1 MNRKCLLLIP
11 LFFSSVII
19 TACDNKPA
27 VKTTMEPEVGVVTLA
42 PSSVNIKSELPG
54 RALAFE
60 IAEIRPQ
67 VGGIIIKRNFVE
79 GDKVSKGESLYQID
93 PAPLQA
99 RLDSAKGALAK
110 AQATAN
116 NVRLTLNRQSA
127 LIKSNYVSRQ
137 DYDTTRSQLNEAQ
150 ANVAVA
156 KADLEQATINLRYAN
171 VTSPIDGI
179 SGKSSVT
186 VGALVT
192 ANQENS
198 LVTVQRLDPIY
209 VDLTQSV
216 QDFLRLKEEKANG
229 KIAQQQG
236 KIAQQQGKIPVE
248 LMLENGKPYRHTGTL
263 EFSDPAVD
271 ETTGSVTL
279 RAIFPN
285 PEGEILPGMYV
296 TALLDEGSQQNV
308 LMVPQQGITHNEQG
322 KATALILDQENVVQ
336 LREINAVKAVGNQW
350 LVTAGLRPGDR
361 VIVSGLQRIRPGS
374 KARVLPSKLNTPDT
388 VAEQ

>member
-42 PSSVNIKSELPG
+42 PSSINIKSELPG

-236 KIAQQQGKIPVE
+236 KIPVE

-322 KATALILDQENVVQ
+322 KATTLILDQENVVQ

-374 KARVLPSKLNTPDT
+374 KARVLPSKLSTPDT

>member
-127 LIKSNYVSRQ
+127 LIQSNYVSRQ

-236 KIAQQQGKIPVE
+236 RIPVE

-279 RAIFPN
+279 RAVFPN

-374 KARVLPSKLNTPDT
+374 KARVLLSKLNTPDT

>member
-127 LIKSNYVSRQ
+127 LIQSNYVSRQ

-236 KIAQQQGKIPVE
+236 KIPVE

-279 RAIFPN
+279 RAVFPN

-361 VIVSGLQRIRPGS
+361 VIVSGLQRIRPGI

>member
-27 VKTTMEPEVGVVTLA
+27 VKTTTMEPEVGVVTLA

-54 RALAFE
+54 RAVSFE

-67 VGGIIIKRNFVE
+67 VGGIIIKRNFIE

-99 RLDSAKGALAK
+99 RLDAARGALAK

-137 DYDTTRSQLNEAQ
+137 DYDTTRSQLNEAE

-171 VTSPIDGI
+171 VTSPIEGI

-192 ANQENS
+192 ANQGNA

-216 QDFLRLKEEKANG
+216 QDFLRLKEEKASG
-229 KIAQQQG
+229 KIAQQ
-236 KIAQQQGKIPVE
+236 KGKIPVE
-248 LMLENGKPYRHTGTL
+248 LMLENGKPYRYTGTL

-279 RAIFPN
+279 RAVFPN
-285 PEGEILPGMYV
+285 PQGEILPGMYV
-296 TALLDEGSQQNV
+296 TALLDEGNQQNV
-308 LMVPQQGITHNEQG
+308 LMVPQQGITHNAQG

-350 LVTAGLRPGDR
+350 LVTTGLHPGDR
-361 VIVSGLQRIRPGS
+361 VIVSGLQRIRPGI
-374 KARVLPSKLNTPDT
+374 KARILAAKTNTPDAVT
-388 VAEQ
+388 EQ

>member
-27 VKTTMEPEVGVVTLA
+27 VKTAMEPEVGVVTLA

-192 ANQENS
+192 ANQENA

-229 KIAQQQG
+229 Q
-236 KIAQQQGKIPVE
+236 IAQQQGKIPVE

-279 RAIFPN
+279 RAVFPN

-374 KARVLPSKLNTPDT
+374 KARVLPSKLSTPDT

>member
-11 LFFSSVII
+11 LFFSSIII

-27 VKTTMEPEVGVVTLA
+27 VKTAMEPEVGVVTLA

-116 NVRLTLNRQSA
+116 NVRLILNRQSA

-192 ANQENS
+192 ANQENA

-229 KIAQQQG
+229 QIAR
-236 KIAQQQGKIPVE
+236 QQGKIPVE

-279 RAIFPN
+279 RAVFPN

-361 VIVSGLQRIRPGS
+361 VIVSGLQRIRPGI

>member
-27 VKTTMEPEVGVVTLA
+27 VKTAMEPEVGVVTLA

-192 ANQENS
+192 ANQENA

-209 VDLTQSV
+209 IDLTQSV
-216 QDFLRLKEEKANG
+216 QDFLRLKEEKAN
-229 KIAQQQG
+229 G

>member
-11 LFFSSVII
+11 LFFSSAII

-27 VKTTMEPEVGVVTLA
+27 VKTAMEPEVGVVTLA

-192 ANQENS
+192 ANQENA

-229 KIAQQQG
+229 Q
-236 KIAQQQGKIPVE
+236 IAQQQGKIPVE

-279 RAIFPN
+279 RAVFPN

-350 LVTAGLRPGDR
+350 LVTAGLHPGDR
-361 VIVSGLQRIRPGS
+361 VIVSGLQRIRPGI

>member
-27 VKTTMEPEVGVVTLA
+27 VKTATEPEVGVVTLA

-137 DYDTTRSQLNEAQ
+137 DYDTTRTQLNEAQ

-186 VGALVT
+186 VGALAT
-192 ANQENS
+192 ANQENA

-229 KIAQQQG
+229 Q
-236 KIAQQQGKIPVE
+236 IAQQQGKIPVE

-279 RAIFPN
+279 RAVFPN

-361 VIVSGLQRIRPGS
+361 VIVSGLQRIRPGI
-374 KARVLPSKLNTPDT
+374 KARVLPSKLNTSDT

>member
-127 LIKSNYVSRQ
+127 LIQSNYVSRQ

-236 KIAQQQGKIPVE
+236 RIPVE

-279 RAIFPN
+279 RAVFPN
-285 PEGEILPGMYV
+285 PEDEILPGMYV

>member
-27 VKTTMEPEVGVVTLA
+27 VKNTAIEPEVGVITLA

-54 RALAFE
+54 RAVSFE

-67 VGGIIIKRNFVE
+67 VGGIIIKRNFIE
-79 GDKVSKGESLYQID
+79 GDKVSKGASLYQID

-99 RLDSAKGALAK
+99 QLDSAKGALAK
-110 AQATAN
+110 ALATAN

-127 LIKSNYVSRQ
+127 LLKSNYVSRQ

-192 ANQENS
+192 ANQQNA

-236 KIAQQQGKIPVE
+236 KIPVE

-263 EFSDPAVD
+263 EFADPAVD

-279 RAIFPN
+279 RAVFPN

-308 LMVPQQGITHNEQG
+308 LMVPQQGVTHNAQG
-322 KATALILDQENVVQ
+322 KATVLLLDQENVVQ

-361 VIVSGLQRIRPGS
+361 VIVSGLQRIRPGV
-374 KARVLPSKLNTPDT
+374 KARVLPSKLPPPDAVT
-388 VAEQ
+388 KH

>member
-127 LIKSNYVSRQ
+127 LIQSNYVSRQ

-236 KIAQQQGKIPVE
+236 KIPVE

-279 RAIFPN
+279 RAVFPN

-361 VIVSGLQRIRPGS
+361 VIVSGFQRIRPGS

>member
-67 VGGIIIKRNFVE
+67 VDGIIIKRNFVE

-127 LIKSNYVSRQ
+127 LIQSNYVSRQ

-236 KIAQQQGKIPVE
+236 KIPVE

-279 RAIFPN
+279 RAVFPN

>member
-127 LIKSNYVSRQ
+127 LIQSNYVSRQ

-229 KIAQQQG
+229 Q
-236 KIAQQQGKIPVE
+236 IAQQQGKIPVE

-279 RAIFPN
+279 RAVFPN

>member
-27 VKTTMEPEVGVVTLA
+27 VRTTTMEPEVGVVTLA

-54 RALAFE
+54 RAVSFE

-67 VGGIIIKRNFVE
+67 VGGIIIKRNFIE

-99 RLDSAKGALAK
+99 RLDAARGALAK

-137 DYDTTRSQLNEAQ
+137 DYDTTRSQLNEAE

-171 VTSPIDGI
+171 VTSPIEGI
-179 SGKSSVT
+179 SGKSSIT

-192 ANQENS
+192 ANQGNA

-216 QDFLRLKEEKANG
+216 QDFLRLKEEKASG
-229 KIAQQQG
+229 KIAQQ
-236 KIAQQQGKIPVE
+236 KGKIPVE
-248 LMLENGKPYRHTGTL
+248 LMLENGKPYRYTGTL

-279 RAIFPN
+279 RAVFPN
-285 PEGEILPGMYV
+285 PQGEILPGMYV
-296 TALLDEGSQQNV
+296 TALLDEGNQQNV
-308 LMVPQQGITHNEQG
+308 LMVPQQGITHNAQG

-350 LVTAGLRPGDR
+350 LVTTGLHPGDR
-361 VIVSGLQRIRPGS
+361 VIVSGLQRIRPGI
-374 KARVLPSKLNTPDT
+374 KARILAAKPNTPDT
-388 VAEQ
+388 VTEQ

>member
-19 TACDNKPA
+19 TACDNKPT
-27 VKTTMEPEVGVVTLA
+27 VKTTMEPEVGVVTLV

-127 LIKSNYVSRQ
+127 LIQSNYVSRQ

-192 ANQENS
+192 PNQENS

-236 KIAQQQGKIPVE
+236 KIPIE

-263 EFSDPAVD
+263 QFSDPAVD

-374 KARVLPSKLNTPDT
+374 KARVLPSKLSTPDT

>member
-27 VKTTMEPEVGVVTLA
+27 VKTAMEPEVGVVTLA
-42 PSSVNIKSELPG
+42 PSSVNIKSKLPG
-54 RALAFE
+54 RAVSFE

-67 VGGIIIKRNFVE
+67 VGGIIIKRNFIE

-99 RLDSAKGALAK
+99 RLDAARGALAK

-137 DYDTTRSQLNEAQ
+137 DYDTTRSQLNEAE

-171 VTSPIDGI
+171 VTSPIEGI

-192 ANQENS
+192 ANQGNA

-216 QDFLRLKEEKANG
+216 QDFLRLKEEKASG
-229 KIAQQQG
+229 KIAQQ
-236 KIAQQQGKIPVE
+236 KGKIPVE
-248 LMLENGKPYRHTGTL
+248 LMLENGKPYRYTGTL

-279 RAIFPN
+279 RAVFPN

-308 LMVPQQGITHNEQG
+308 LMVPQQGITHNAQG

-350 LVTAGLRPGDR
+350 LVTTGLHPGDR
-361 VIVSGLQRIRPGS
+361 VIVSGLQRIRPGI
-374 KARVLPSKLNTPDT
+374 KAKILAAKPNTPDT
-388 VAEQ
+388 VTEQ

>member
-27 VKTTMEPEVGVVTLA
+27 VKTTIEPEVGVVTLV

-236 KIAQQQGKIPVE
+236 KIPVE

-263 EFSDPAVD
+263 QFSDPAVD

-336 LREINAVKAVGNQW
+336 LREINAVKADGHQW

>member
-137 DYDTTRSQLNEAQ
+137 DYDTTLSQLNEAQ

-236 KIAQQQGKIPVE
+236 KIPVE

-279 RAIFPN
+279 RAVFPN

-388 VAEQ
+388 LAEQ

>member
-11 LFFSSVII
+11 LFLSSVII

-27 VKTTMEPEVGVVTLA
+27 VKTTTMEPEVGVVTLA

-54 RALAFE
+54 RAVSFE

-67 VGGIIIKRNFVE
+67 VGGIIIKRNFIE

-99 RLDSAKGALAK
+99 RLDAARGALAK

-137 DYDTTRSQLNEAQ
+137 DYDTTRSQLNEAE

-171 VTSPIDGI
+171 VTSPIEGI

-192 ANQENS
+192 ANQGNA

-216 QDFLRLKEEKANG
+216 QDFLRLKEEKASG
-229 KIAQQQG
+229 KIAQQ
-236 KIAQQQGKIPVE
+236 KGKIPVE
-248 LMLENGKPYRHTGTL
+248 LMLENGKPYRYTGTL

-279 RAIFPN
+279 RAVFPN
-285 PEGEILPGMYV
+285 PQGEILPGMYV
-296 TALLDEGSQQNV
+296 TALLDEGNQQNV
-308 LMVPQQGITHNEQG
+308 LMVPQQGITHNAQG
-322 KATALILDQENVVQ
+322 KATALIFDQENVVQ

-350 LVTAGLRPGDR
+350 LVTTGLHPGDR
-361 VIVSGLQRIRPGS
+361 VIVSGLQRIRPGI
-374 KARVLPSKLNTPDT
+374 KARILAAKPNTPDT
-388 VAEQ
+388 VTEQ

>member
-11 LFFSSVII
+11 LFFSSIII

-27 VKTTMEPEVGVVTLA
+27 VKTAMEPEVGVVTLA

-93 PAPLQA
+93 PAPLLA

-192 ANQENS
+192 ANQENA

-229 KIAQQQG
+229 Q
-236 KIAQQQGKIPVE
+236 IAQQQGKIPVE

-279 RAIFPN
+279 RAVFPN

-361 VIVSGLQRIRPGS
+361 VIVSGLQRIRPGI

>member
-27 VKTTMEPEVGVVTLA
+27 VKTAMEPEVGVVTLA

-192 ANQENS
+192 ANQENA

-216 QDFLRLKEEKANG
+216 QDFLRLKEEKAN
-229 KIAQQQG
+229 G

-279 RAIFPN
+279 RAVFPN

-374 KARVLPSKLNTPDT
+374 KARVLPSKLSTPDT

>member
-137 DYDTTRSQLNEAQ
+137 DYDTTLSQLNEAQ

-186 VGALVT
+186 AGALVT

-236 KIAQQQGKIPVE
+236 KIPVE

-279 RAIFPN
+279 RAVFPN

>member
-27 VKTTMEPEVGVVTLA
+27 VKTTIEPEGGVVTLV

-236 KIAQQQGKIPVE
+236 KIPVE

-374 KARVLPSKLNTPDT
+374 KARVLPSKLSTPDT

>member
-127 LIKSNYVSRQ
+127 LIQSNYVSRQ

-236 KIAQQQGKIPVE
+236 KIPVE

-322 KATALILDQENVVQ
+322 KATTLILDQENVVQ

-361 VIVSGLQRIRPGS
+361 VIVSGLHRIRPGS

>member
-27 VKTTMEPEVGVVTLA
+27 VKTTAMEPEVGVVTLE

-54 RALAFE
+54 RAVSFE

-67 VGGIIIKRNFVE
+67 VGGIIIAGIIIKRNFIE

-110 AQATAN
+110 ALATAN

-137 DYDTTRSQLNEAQ
+137 DYDTTRSQLNEAE

-192 ANQENS
+192 ANQENA

-216 QDFLRLKEEKANG
+216 QDFLRLKEEKAN
-229 KIAQQQG
+229 G

-279 RAIFPN
+279 RAVFPN

-322 KATALILDQENVVQ
+322 KATALILDQQNVVQ

-361 VIVSGLQRIRPGS
+361 VIVSGLQRIRPGI
-374 KARVLPSKLNTPDT
+374 KARVLPSKLTTPDAGT
-388 VAEQ
+388 EQ

>member
-27 VKTTMEPEVGVVTLA
+27 VKTAMEPEVGVVTLA

-192 ANQENS
+192 ANQENA

-229 KIAQQQG
+229 Q
-236 KIAQQQGKIPVE
+236 IAQQQGKIPVE

-279 RAIFPN
+279 RAVFPN

-322 KATALILDQENVVQ
+322 KATALILDQENVMQ

-350 LVTAGLRPGDR
+350 LVTAGLHPGDR
-361 VIVSGLQRIRPGS
+361 VIVSGLQRIRPGI

>member
-236 KIAQQQGKIPVE
+236 KIPVE

-279 RAIFPN
+279 RAVFPN

-322 KATALILDQENVVQ
+322 KATTLILDQENVVQ

-374 KARVLPSKLNTPDT
+374 KARVLPSKLSTPDT

>member
-27 VKTTMEPEVGVVTLA
+27 VKTAMEPEVGVVTLA

-137 DYDTTRSQLNEAQ
+137 DYDTTRTQLNEAQ

-236 KIAQQQGKIPVE
+236 KIPVE

-279 RAIFPN
+279 RAVFPN

>member
-27 VKTTMEPEVGVVTLA
+27 VKTTMEPEVGVVTLV

-236 KIAQQQGKIPVE
+236 KIPVE

-279 RAIFPN
+279 RAVFPN

>member
-11 LFFSSVII
+11 LFFSSAII

-27 VKTTMEPEVGVVTLA
+27 VKTTAMAPEVGVVTLA

-54 RALAFE
+54 RAVSFE

-67 VGGIIIKRNFVE
+67 VGGIIIKRNFIE

-99 RLDSAKGALAK
+99 GLDSAKGALAK
-110 AQATAN
+110 AMATAN
-116 NVRLTLNRQSA
+116 NIRLTLNRQSA

-156 KADLEQATINLRYAN
+156 KAELEQATINLRYAN
-171 VTSPIDGI
+171 VTSPIEGI

-192 ANQENS
+192 ANQENA

-229 KIAQQQG
+229 Q
-236 KIAQQQGKIPVE
+236 IAQQQGKIPVE

-279 RAIFPN
+279 RAVFPN

-322 KATALILDQENVVQ
+322 KATALILDPENVVQ
-336 LREINAVKAVGNQW
+336 LREINSVKAVGNQW

-361 VIVSGLQRIRPGS
+361 VIVSGLQRIRPGI
-374 KARVLPSKLNTPDT
+374 KARVLHSKLNTPDAVT
-388 VAEQ
+388 EQ

>member
-137 DYDTTRSQLNEAQ
+137 DYDTTLSQLNEAQ

-179 SGKSSVT
+179 SGKSSET

-236 KIAQQQGKIPVE
+236 KIPVE

-279 RAIFPN
+279 RAVFPN

-361 VIVSGLQRIRPGS
+361 VIVSGLQRIRPGI

>member
-236 KIAQQQGKIPVE
+236 KIPVE

-361 VIVSGLQRIRPGS
+361 VIVSGLQRIRPGI

>member
-27 VKTTMEPEVGVVTLA
+27 VKTTAMEPEVGVVTLA
-42 PSSVNIKSELPG
+42 LSSVNIKSELPG
-54 RALAFE
+54 RAVSFE

-67 VGGIIIKRNFVE
+67 VGGIIIKRNFIE

-110 AQATAN
+110 ALATAN

-137 DYDTTRSQLNEAQ
+137 DYDTTRSQLNEAE

-156 KADLEQATINLRYAN
+156 KADLEQATINLHYAN

-192 ANQENS
+192 ANQENA

-216 QDFLRLKEEKANG
+216 QDFLRLKEEKAN
-229 KIAQQQG
+229 G

-279 RAIFPN
+279 RAVFPN

-322 KATALILDQENVVQ
+322 KATALILDQQNVVQ

-361 VIVSGLQRIRPGS
+361 VIVSGLQRIRPGI
-374 KARVLPSKLNTPDT
+374 KARVLPSKLTTPDAGT
-388 VAEQ
+388 EQ

>member
-27 VKTTMEPEVGVVTLA
+27 VKTTGIEPEVGIITLA

-54 RALAFE
+54 RAVSFE

-67 VGGIIIKRNFVE
+67 VGGIIIKRNFIE
-79 GDKVSKGESLYQID
+79 GDSVSKGESLYQID

-99 RLDSAKGALAK
+99 TLDSAKAALAK
-110 AQATAN
+110 ALSTAN
-116 NVRLTLNRQSA
+116 NVRLIANRQSA
-127 LIKSNYVSRQ
+127 LLKSNYVSRQ
-137 DYDTTRSQLNEAQ
+137 EYDTTRSQLNAAE

-156 KADLEQATINLRYAN
+156 RADLEQASINLHYAN
-171 VTSPIDGI
+171 VTSPIDGV

-192 ANQENS
+192 ANQENA

-209 VDLTQSV
+209 IDLTQSV
-216 QDFLRLKEEKANG
+216 QDFLRLKEERVSG
-229 KIAQQQG
+229 KIAQG
-236 KIAQQQGKIPVE
+236 KSKIPVE
-248 LMLENGKPYRHTGTL
+248 LMLENGKPYRYTGTL
-263 EFSDPAVD
+263 EFSDPTVD
-271 ETTGSVTL
+271 EATGSVTL
-279 RAIFPN
+279 RAVFPN

-296 TALLDEGSQQNV
+296 TATLDEGSQQNV
-308 LMVPQQGITHNEQG
+308 LMVPQQGITHNQQG
-322 KATALILDQENVVQ
+322 KATALILDGQNIVQ

-350 LVTAGLRPGDR
+350 LVTAGLHPGDR
-361 VIVSGLQRIRPGS
+361 VIISGLQRIRPGI
-374 KARVLPSKLNTPDT
+374 KARVLTTTVNKPDT
-388 VAEQ
+388 ITEQ

>member
-27 VKTTMEPEVGVVTLA
+27 VKTPSMEPEVGVVTLA

-54 RALAFE
+54 RAVSFE

-67 VGGIIIKRNFVE
+67 VGGIIIKRNFIE

-99 RLDSAKGALAK
+99 RLDAARGALAK

-137 DYDTTRSQLNEAQ
+137 DYDTTRSQLNEAE

-171 VTSPIDGI
+171 VTSPIEGI

-192 ANQENS
+192 ANQGNA

-216 QDFLRLKEEKANG
+216 QDFLRLKEEKASG
-229 KIAQQQG
+229 KIAQL
-236 KIAQQQGKIPVE
+236 KGKIPVE
-248 LMLENGKPYRHTGTL
+248 LMLENGKPYRYTGTL

-279 RAIFPN
+279 RAVFPN
-285 PEGEILPGMYV
+285 PQGEILPGMYV
-296 TALLDEGSQQNV
+296 TALLDEGNQQNV
-308 LMVPQQGITHNEQG
+308 LMVPQQGITHNAQG

-350 LVTAGLRPGDR
+350 LVTTGLHPGDR
-361 VIVSGLQRIRPGS
+361 VIVSGLQRIRPGI
-374 KARVLPSKLNTPDT
+374 KARILAAKPNTPDT
-388 VAEQ
+388 VTEQ